1 MFVAIGKFLTWAA
14 SPMVLLL
21 SLAWFLGLRE
31 AKHARHLVRWM
42 LLIVLAGVTLLSVP
56 LVAGL
61 LHRFL
66 ESDYPMCRAG
76 DVPKGDAIVVLGGG
90 MSCRPGEPY
99 ADCNDAADR
108 VWHAARLYKAG
119 RAPVVIVS
127 GIGESRAAKPF
138 LRDLGVPAT
147 AILVDDESHT
157 THENAANTVK
167 MCRRRGYRRV
177 LLVTSAW
184 HLRRSVMLYRKQ
196 GVEVIPVGTDYRGQL
211 SAEGWREW
219 LGKLAPSVDGLR
231 DSTQAL
237 KELAGYWVYRYCR

>member
-21 SLAWFLGLRE
+21 LLAWFLGMRE
-31 AKHARHLVRWM
+31 VKHAKRKVRW
-42 LLIVLAGVTLLSVP
+42 LLLAMLAGVTLLSVS

-61 LHRFL
+61 LYRFL
-66 ESDYPMCRAG
+66 ESDYPMRRAG
-76 DVPKGDAIVVLGGG
+76 DEPKGDAIVVLGGG
-90 MSCRPGEPY
+90 MSYRPGEPY

-127 GIGESRAAKPF
+127 GIGESRAGKPF
-138 LRDLGVPAT
+138 LRDLGVPAS

-157 THENAANTVK
+157 THENAANVVK
-167 MCRRRGYRRV
+167 MLRRRGYRRV

-184 HLRRSVMLYRKQ
+184 HLRRSVMLFRKQ

-211 SAEGWREW
+211 SADGWREW
-219 LGKLAPSVDGLR
+219 LGKVAPSVEGLC
-231 DSTQAL
+231 DSSRAL
-237 KELAGYWVYRYCR
+237 KELAGYWVYRYFR